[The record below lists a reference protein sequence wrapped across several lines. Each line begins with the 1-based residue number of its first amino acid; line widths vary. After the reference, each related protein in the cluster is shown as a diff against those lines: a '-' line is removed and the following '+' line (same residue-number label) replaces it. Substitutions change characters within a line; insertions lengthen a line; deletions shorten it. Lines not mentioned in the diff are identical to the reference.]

1 MNHFSR
7 LLSYYSSYG
16 LKGPNKLNKAQLLKI
31 STGQGFIAALDQS
44 GGSTPKALKLYG
56 VEESEYDNSADMYDL
71 IHEMRTRIIKSN
83 AFSSGRI
90 LGAILFEN
98 TIQKKIDKI
107 PSAIYLWEKLKV
119 VPFLKVDKG
128 LLSIDNQVQLLKPI
142 DDLEASLILAKENK
156 VFGTKMRS
164 VINGAN
170 KTGIKD
176 IVDQQFDIA
185 SEILSY
191 GLVPIIEPEVA
202 ITIPD
207 KKEAEDLLYDSLR
220 SGLDRIGTNKQVILK
235 LSLPDQDNL
244 YEPLTKHPNILRI
257 VALSGG
263 FKKNEAVDKL
273 FRNKKI
279 IASFSRAL
287 AEGLKRNDPKE
298 QFEKQLEQTIQSIYE
313 ASLT

>member
-1 MNHFSR
+1 
-7 LLSYYSSYG
+7 
-16 LKGPNKLNKAQLLKI
+16 LLKI

-44 GGSTPKALKLYG
+44 GGSTPKALKHYG

-119 VPFLKVDKG
+119 VPFLKIDKG
-128 LLSIDNQVQLLKPI
+128 LLSIDNHVQLLKPI
-142 DDLEASLILAKENK
+142 NDLKNSLKLAKENE

-164 VINGAN
+164 VIIGAN
-170 KTGIKD
+170 ETGIKD
-176 IVDQQFDIA
+176 IVDQQFDVA

-191 GLVPIIEPEVA
+191 GLIPIIEPEVA

-207 KKEAEDLLYDSLR
+207 KKEAEDLLYENLR
-220 SGLDRIGTNKQVILK
+220 SRLDQIGSNKKVILK

-244 YEPLTKHPNILRI
+244 YEPLTNHPNILRI

-263 FKKNEAVDKL
+263 FKKNEAVAKL
-273 FRNKKI
+273 TRNTKI

>member
-1 MNHFSR
+1 M
-7 LLSYYSSYG
+7 
-16 LKGPNKLNKAQLLKI
+16 LKI

-44 GGSTPKALKLYG
+44 GGSTPKALKHYG

-119 VPFLKVDKG
+119 VPFLKIDKG
-128 LLSIDNQVQLLKPI
+128 LLSIDNHVQLLKPI
-142 DDLEASLILAKENK
+142 NDLKNSLKLAKENE

-164 VINGAN
+164 VIIGAN
-170 KTGIKD
+170 ETGIKD
-176 IVDQQFDIA
+176 IVDQQFDVA

-191 GLVPIIEPEVA
+191 GLIPIIEPEVA

-207 KKEAEDLLYDSLR
+207 KKEAEDLLYENLR
-220 SGLDRIGTNKQVILK
+220 SRLDQIGSKKKVIQK
-235 LSLPDQDNL
+235 PSLPDKDNL
-244 YEPLTKHPNILRI
+244 YEPLTNHPNILRI

-263 FKKNEAVDKL
+263 FKKNEAVAKL
-273 FRNKKI
+273 TRNTKI

>member
-1 MNHFSR
+1 MN
-7 LLSYYSSYG
+7 
-16 LKGPNKLNKAQLLKI
+16 NAQLLKI

-128 LLSIDNQVQLLKPI
+128 LLSIDNHVQLLKPI
-142 DDLEASLILAKENK
+142 NDLKASLKLAKENK

-164 VINGAN
+164 VIIGAN
-170 KTGIKD
+170 ETGIKD
-176 IVDQQFDIA
+176 IVDQQFDVA

-191 GLVPIIEPEVA
+191 GLIPIIEPEVA

-207 KKEAEDLLYDSLR
+207 KKEAEDLLYENLR
-220 SGLDRIGTNKQVILK
+220 SRLDRIGSNKKVILK

-273 FRNKKI
+273 ARNTKI

-298 QFEKQLEQTIQSIYE
+298 QFEKQLEQTIKSIYE

>member
-1 MNHFSR
+1 M
-7 LLSYYSSYG
+7 
-16 LKGPNKLNKAQLLKI
+16 LKI

-44 GGSTPKALKLYG
+44 GGSTPKALKHYG

-119 VPFLKVDKG
+119 VPFLKIDKG
-128 LLSIDNQVQLLKPI
+128 LLSIDNHVQLLKPI
-142 DDLEASLILAKENK
+142 NDLKNSLKLAKENE

-164 VINGAN
+164 VIIGAN
-170 KTGIKD
+170 ETGIKD
-176 IVDQQFDIA
+176 IVDQQFDVA

-191 GLVPIIEPEVA
+191 GLIPIIEPEVA

-207 KKEAEDLLYDSLR
+207 KKEAEDLLYENLR
-220 SGLDRIGTNKQVILK
+220 SRLDQIGSNKKVILK
-235 LSLPDQDNL
+235 LSLPNQDNL
-244 YEPLTKHPNILRI
+244 YEPLTNHPNILRI

-263 FKKNEAVDKL
+263 FKKNEAVAKL
-273 FRNKKI
+273 TRNTKI

>member
-1 MNHFSR
+1 M
-7 LLSYYSSYG
+7 
-16 LKGPNKLNKAQLLKI
+16 LKI

-56 VEESEYDNSADMYDL
+56 VEESKYDNSADMYDL

-119 VPFLKVDKG
+119 VPFLKIDKG
-128 LLSIDNQVQLLKPI
+128 LLSIDNHVQLLKPI
-142 DDLEASLILAKENK
+142 NDLKNSLKLAKENE

-164 VINGAN
+164 VIIGAN
-170 KTGIKD
+170 ETGIKD
-176 IVDQQFDIA
+176 IVDQQFDVA

-191 GLVPIIEPEVA
+191 GLIPIIEPEVA

-207 KKEAEDLLYDSLR
+207 KKEAEDLLYENLR
-220 SGLDRIGTNKQVILK
+220 SRLDQIGSNKKVILK

-244 YEPLTKHPNILRI
+244 YEPLTNHPNILRI

-273 FRNKKI
+273 TRNTKI

-298 QFEKQLEQTIQSIYE
+298 EFEKQLEQTIQSIYE

>member
-1 MNHFSR
+1 M
-7 LLSYYSSYG
+7 
-16 LKGPNKLNKAQLLKI
+16 LKI
-31 STGQGFIAALDQS
+31 STCQGFIAALDQS

-119 VPFLKVDKG
+119 VPFLKIDKG
-128 LLSIDNQVQLLKPI
+128 LLSIDNHVQLLKPI
-142 DDLEASLILAKENK
+142 NDLKNSLKLAKENE

-164 VINGAN
+164 VIIGAN
-170 KTGIKD
+170 ETGIKD
-176 IVDQQFDIA
+176 IVDQQFDVA

-191 GLVPIIEPEVA
+191 GLIPIIEPEVA

-207 KKEAEDLLYDSLR
+207 KKEAEDLLYENLR
-220 SGLDRIGTNKQVILK
+220 SRLDQIGSNKKVILK

-244 YEPLTKHPNILRI
+244 YEPLTNHPNILRI

-263 FKKNEAVDKL
+263 FKKNEAVAKL
-273 FRNKKI
+273 TRNTKI

>member
-7 LLSYYSSYG
+7 HLSYYSSYG
-16 LKGPNKLNKAQLLKI
+16 LKGPNNLNKAQLLKI

-119 VPFLKVDKG
+119 VPFLKIDKG
-128 LLSIDNQVQLLKPI
+128 RLSIDNHVQLLKPI
-142 DDLEASLILAKENK
+142 NDLKNSLKLAKENK

-164 VINGAN
+164 VIIGAN
-170 KTGIKD
+170 ETGIKD
-176 IVDQQFDIA
+176 IVDQQFDVA

-191 GLVPIIEPEVA
+191 GLIPIIEPEVA

-207 KKEAEDLLYDSLR
+207 KKEAEDLLYENLR
-220 SGLDRIGTNKQVILK
+220 SRLDRIGSNKKVILK

-263 FKKNEAVDKL
+263 FKKNEAVAKL
-273 FRNKKI
+273 TRNTKI

-298 QFEKQLEQTIQSIYE
+298 QFEKQLEQTIKSIYE

>member
-1 MNHFSR
+1 M
-7 LLSYYSSYG
+7 
-16 LKGPNKLNKAQLLKI
+16 LKI

-142 DDLEASLILAKENK
+142 DNLEASLKLAKENK
-156 VFGTKMRS
+156 MFGTKMRS

-170 KTGIKD
+170 ETGIKD

-185 SEILSY
+185 SEILAY

-207 KKEAEDLLYDSLR
+207 KKEAEDLLYENLR
-220 SGLDRIGTNKQVILK
+220 SRLDRIGSNKKVILK

-263 FKKNEAVDKL
+263 FKKDEAVAKL
-273 FRNKKI
+273 TRNTKI

-298 QFEKQLEQTIQSIYE
+298 QFEKQLEQTIKSIYE

>member
-1 MNHFSR
+1 MN
-7 LLSYYSSYG
+7 
-16 LKGPNKLNKAQLLKI
+16 NAQLLKI
-31 STGQGFIAALDQS
+31 STCQGFIAALDQS

-119 VPFLKVDKG
+119 VPFLKIDKG
-128 LLSIDNQVQLLKPI
+128 LLSIDNHVQLLKPI
-142 DDLEASLILAKENK
+142 NDLKNSLKLAKENE

-164 VINGAN
+164 VIIGAN
-170 KTGIKD
+170 ETGIKD
-176 IVDQQFDIA
+176 IVDQQFDVA

-191 GLVPIIEPEVA
+191 GLIPIIEPEVA

-207 KKEAEDLLYDSLR
+207 KKEAEDLLYENLR
-220 SGLDRIGTNKQVILK
+220 SRLDQIGSNKKVILK

-244 YEPLTKHPNILRI
+244 YEPLTNHPNILRI

-263 FKKNEAVDKL
+263 FKKNEAVAKL
-273 FRNKKI
+273 TRNTKI